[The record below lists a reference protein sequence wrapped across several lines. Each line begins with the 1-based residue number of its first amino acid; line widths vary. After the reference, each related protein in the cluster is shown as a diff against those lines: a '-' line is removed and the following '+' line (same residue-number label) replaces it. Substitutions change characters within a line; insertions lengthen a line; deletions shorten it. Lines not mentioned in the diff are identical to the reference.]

1 MESRLPQPKHP
12 LISPK
17 LYLEVVRTHI
27 KILNGASFSKISFD
41 HIPIDQVPLF
51 TNFLYE
57 MVRWHH
63 RTSWQLIQV
72 SKSDPNKWDPLIRS
86 IVGLGF
92 CLLQQSTKPDYAV
105 VNNCV
110 EAAKLSSRSHV
121 AALVNA
127 CLRRFISIKKEL
139 TEKSYLPDEA
149 FHSHPRWLIE
159 AFKLDFPDSWRA
171 ICEAN
176 NERPPM
182 FLRVNTSIISID
194 DYINLLSQ
202 SSIDHKIISDQTQS
216 IRLDQPISIRDLPGY
231 ADGLVSVQDLSSQI
245 IVNRFNLK
253 RGDRVLDM
261 CASPGGKTSHLLE
274 KEKINLLTI
283 EIDEKRRASLDGNL
297 ERLHLKC
304 KTLQA
309 DVREV
314 ADWWDGSHFDHVL
327 LDAPCSSLGVIRK
340 HPDIKLHRKKED
352 IQQYSEIQM
361 ELLMTGWKVL
371 NKGGVLIYSVCT
383 ILEAE
388 TISLISKFR
397 EVHSDAH
404 LIDSQLMMP
413 GENGMNGFYYA
424 KLSKS

>member
-1 MESRLPQPKHP
+1 MPRPKNI

-17 LYLEVVRTHI
+17 LYLEVVRAHI
-27 KILNGASFSKISFD
+27 KILNGTSFSKISFD

-57 MVRWHH
+57 MVRWHY

-72 SKSDPNKWDPLIRS
+72 SKSDPNKWNPIVRS

-110 EAAKLSSRSHV
+110 EAAKLGSKAHV
-121 AALVNA
+121 AGLVNA
-127 CLRRFISIKKEL
+127 CLRRFISIKTEL

-149 FHSHPRWLIE
+149 FYSHPRWLME
-159 AFKLDFPDSWRA
+159 VLKLEFPECWPT

-176 NERPPM
+176 NSRPPM
-182 FLRVNTSIISID
+182 FLRVNRSITSISN
-194 DYINLLSQ
+194 YINLLSQ
-202 SSIDHKIISDQTQS
+202 SSIDHEINSDQNQS
-216 IRLDQPISIRDLPGY
+216 IRLDLPISVKELPGY

-245 IVNRFNLK
+245 IGSKLDLK
-253 RGDRVLDM
+253 SGDRVLDM

-274 KEKINLLTI
+274 KEKIDLLAI
-283 EIDEKRRASLDGNL
+283 EIDKKRRGTLDSNL

-304 KTLQA
+304 KTLQI
-309 DVREV
+309 DVRQV
-314 ADWWDGSHFDHVL
+314 SIWWDSKYFDHVL

-340 HPDIKLHRKKED
+340 YPDIKLHRKKED
-352 IQQYSEIQM
+352 ILQYSKIQM
-361 ELLMTGWKVL
+361 ELLLSGWKVL
-371 NKGGVLIYSVCT
+371 NKGGTLIYSVCT
-383 ILEAE
+383 ILGAE
-388 TISLISKFR
+388 TKSLINKFR
-397 EVHSDAH
+397 ELHSDAY
-404 LIDSQLMMP
+404 LIESQLIMP

-424 KLSKS
+424 KLNKR